1 MTIYSFPN
9 VSSLFFNSGNLS
21 SRDLMTGWC
30 STLLLGLP
38 NEVQDAGKT
47 ISNCGKSESG

>member
-9 VSSLFFNSGNLS
+9 VSSLFFNSGNLF

-38 NEVQDAGKT
+38 NEIQDAGKM
-47 ISNCGKSESG
+47 ISYCGKYE